1 MHSVLLL
8 FYPYGYTAQR
18 MKIAFFG
25 GTFDPVHRGH
35 IEIASSAVERF
46 DLGQVLFV
54 PAFIQPLKQ
63 DQQTA
68 DYHHRFAMLALATQG
83 RREFVVSNLEG
94 PKESSTPN
102 YSLNTI
108 RELKRRL
115 HKADKLYFLLGI
127 DAFLGIDRWHKPAEL
142 LRECE
147 FIIAS
152 RPGFS
157 MGELA
162 AALPEELRPRKDVL
176 NIARKQ
182 KLDFSR
188 DPVQTIA
195 LPGITL
201 HLMGDISERVSAT
214 QIRAAAKSAGKARL
228 RGLVGEAVAEYI
240 QKTGIYRRATQ
251 NARAVQAD
259 RAKTEVIELS
269 KHSRRMRASKANR

>member
-1 MHSVLLL
+1 
-8 FYPYGYTAQR
+8 

-35 IEIASSAVERF
+35 IQIASSAVERF
-46 DLGQVLFV
+46 DIGQVLFV
-54 PAFIQPLKQ
+54 PASIQPLKQ
-63 DQQTA
+63 SQQAA
-68 DYHHRFAMLALATQG
+68 DYHHRFAMLSLATQG
-83 RREFVVSNLEG
+83 RREFVVSDLEA
-94 PKESSTPN
+94 PKDSKTPN

-108 RELKRRL
+108 HDLKRRL
-115 HKADKLYFLLGI
+115 RKADTLYFLLGI
-127 DAFLGIDRWHKPAEL
+127 DAFLGIAKWHKPAEL

-147 FIIAS
+147 FIVAS

-157 MGELA
+157 MGEVA

-176 NIARKQ
+176 SIAHKQ

-195 LPGITL
+195 LPGVTL

-228 RGLVGEAVAEYI
+228 RGLVGDAVAEYI

-251 NARAVQAD
+251 SAAAVKSERPKSGEQ
-259 RAKTEVIELS
+259 KLS
-269 KHSRRMRASKANR
+269 KHSRGKGASKANR

>member
-1 MHSVLLL
+1 
-8 FYPYGYTAQR
+8 

-35 IEIASSAVERF
+35 IQIASSAVERF
-46 DLGQVLFV
+46 DIGQVLFV

-63 DQQTA
+63 TQQAT
-68 DYHHRFAMLALATQG
+68 DYHHRFAMLALATQD
-83 RREFVVSNLEG
+83 RREFVVSDLEA
-94 PKESSTPN
+94 PKDSKTPN

-108 RELKRRL
+108 RELKRTLR
-115 HKADKLYFLLGI
+115 KADTLYFLLGI
-127 DAFLGIDRWHKPAEL
+127 DAFLAIAKWHKPAEL

-157 MGELA
+157 MGEVA

-176 NIARKQ
+176 SIAHKQ

-201 HLMGDISERVSAT
+201 HLMGDISVRVSAT

-228 RGLVGEAVAEYI
+228 RSLVGDAVAEYI

-251 NARAVQAD
+251 NAPAVKSA
-259 RAKTEVIELS
+259 RAKTGAVELS
-269 KHSRRMRASKANR
+269 KHSRGMGASKANR

>member
-1 MHSVLLL
+1 
-8 FYPYGYTAQR
+8 

-35 IEIASSAVERF
+35 IQIASSAVERF
-46 DLGQVLFV
+46 DIGQVLFV

-63 DQQTA
+63 TQQIT
-68 DYHHRFAMLALATQG
+68 DYPHRYAMLALATEG
-83 RREFVVSNLEG
+83 RREFVVSDLEA
-94 PKESSTPN
+94 PKDSKTPN
-102 YSLNTI
+102 YSLSTI
-108 RELKRRL
+108 RELKRGLR
-115 HKADKLYFLLGI
+115 KADKLYFLLGI
-127 DAFLGIDRWHKPAEL
+127 DAFLGIAKWHKPAEL

-157 MGELA
+157 MGEIA

-176 NIARKQ
+176 SIAHKQ

-201 HLMGDISERVSAT
+201 HLMGDISEKVSAT

-228 RGLVGEAVAEYI
+228 RSLVGEAVAEYI

-251 NARAVQAD
+251 NAPAVKSE
-259 RAKTEVIELS
+259 RAKVEVEELS
-269 KHSRRMRASKANR
+269 KHSRRMRALKANR

>member
-1 MHSVLLL
+1 
-8 FYPYGYTAQR
+8 

-35 IEIASSAVERF
+35 MQIANSAVERF
-46 DLGQVLFV
+46 EIGQVLFV

-63 DQQTA
+63 SQQIA
-68 DYHHRFAMLALATQG
+68 AYHHRFAMLTLATQG
-83 RREFVVSNLEG
+83 RREFVVSDMEA
-94 PKESSTPN
+94 PKDGKTPN
-102 YSLNTI
+102 YSINTI
-108 RELKRRL
+108 RDLRRRL
-115 HKADKLYFLLGI
+115 RKADKLYFLLGI
-127 DAFLGIDRWHKPAEL
+127 DAFLGIEEWHKPSEL

-157 MGELA
+157 MGEVA
-162 AALPEELRPRKDVL
+162 AALPEDLRPRKNVL

-188 DPVQTIA
+188 ESVQTIA

-201 HLMGDISERVSAT
+201 HLMGDISEKVSAT

-228 RGLVGEAVAEYI
+228 RRLVGDPVAEYI

-251 NARAVQAD
+251 NAPAVKSE
-259 RAKTEVIELS
+259 RAKAEVIELG